1 MTHPITDQRLRQ
13 REREA
18 RWDRTLYAVESVP
31 GAVAAL
37 AIVTGLVLA
46 VVYVM
51 TAGGV

>member
-1 MTHPITDQRLRQ
+1 MTYPTIAEMLDR

-18 RWDRTLYAVESVP
+18 RWDRTLYAVESVL

-37 AIVTGLVLA
+37 AFAMTVLLGA
-46 VVYVM
+46 VYVM

>member
-1 MTHPITDQRLRQ
+1 MTYPTITQLLEK

-18 RWDRTLYAVESVP
+18 RWDRTLYAVESVL

-37 AIVTGLVLA
+37 AFAMTVLLA
-46 VVYVM
+46 FVYVM